1 MEKERVLKLLQA
13 MADNTKTLADG
24 VARQNGFEKAV
35 DIPYGQKEFAI
46 LLLDR
51 WSVTN
56 DIMRIMTDAEYAE
69 DIYKIYLPE
78 DKTK

>member
-1 MEKERVLKLLQA
+1 MKRERVLKLLQA

-24 VARQNGFEKAV
+24 VAKQNGFEKAI
-35 DIPYGQKEFAI
+35 DIPYGQKEYAI
-46 LLLDR
+46 LLLNR
-51 WSVTN
+51 WSFTL
-56 DIMRIMTDAEYAE
+56 DILRILTDAEYAE